1 MVMGDQGALCG
12 LPWPVCPV
20 DLGQRL
26 SSRAGTA
33 WCPSCGRRWPLDAV
47 EPTIQNGGGKL
58 LRRLVDGKL
67 RSVQHAPQV
76 GLEAFVVVGQE
87 LVGDAKESGE
97 GFALLVVVGALLA
110 VEGADELVDHLEG
123 DHDQGGVDP
132 QGKLGVAGP
141 VAAPGG
147 EASGGGRQP
156 ALYSPVD
163 LADPGGGRKS
173 LLVVAEDDRQGDV

>member
-1 MVMGDQGALCG
+1 MGDQGVLCG

-87 LVGDAKESGE
+87 LVGDTKQPGE
-97 GFALLVVVGALLA
+97 GFAFAGSGRESQADGSARRLGCADASGRRPLLA
-110 VEGADELVDHLEG
+110 LSAPSYD
-123 DHDQGGVDP
+123 
-132 QGKLGVAGP
+132 LG
-141 VAAPGG
+141 
-147 EASGGGRQP
+147 SC
-156 ALYSPVD
+156 
-163 LADPGGGRKS
+163 
-173 LLVVAEDDRQGDV
+173 

>member
-12 LPWPVCPV
+12 LPGPLCPN

-33 WCPSCGRRWPLDAV
+33 WCPGCGRRWPLDAV

-76 GLEAFVVVGQE
+76 GLEAFVVVGQSWSVT
-87 LVGDAKESGE
+87 LNSLAKG
-97 GFALLVVVGALLA
+97 LLCW
-110 VEGADELVDHLEG
+110 
-123 DHDQGGVDP
+123 
-132 QGKLGVAGP
+132 
-141 VAAPGG
+141 
-147 EASGGGRQP
+147 
-156 ALYSPVD
+156 
-163 LADPGGGRKS
+163 
-173 LLVVAEDDRQGDV
+173 